1 MFLPFLARLP
11 QAKLFIHKA
20 CNGCHGLPLLLG
32 RLLLLES
39 TATLPLLLRPL
50 LLQRLQLLLTRP
62 LVLQPQLLLLPF
74 FSQKHFR
81 HSCRMHLHSG
91 RMHLT
96 VAPSVQ
102 TVQTR
107 RLPHDYMS
115 SAATSADFSNSLS
128 LFIKTLGNVT
138 PQGSSFHLQLLDLVG
153 LLASDGEGGRAAGH
167 H

>member
-1 MFLPFLARLP
+1 MFLPFLTRLP

-62 LVLQPQLLLLPF
+62 LVLQPTATAAIF

-81 HSCRMHLHSG
+81 HSC

-107 RLPHDYMS
+107 RLPHENMS
-115 SAATSADFSNSLS
+115 SAATPADFSNSLS
-128 LFIKTLGNVT
+128 LFIKTLGNFT
-138 PQGSSFHLQLLDLVG
+138 FKA
-153 LLASDGEGGRAAGH
+153 LASNES
-167 H
+167 